1 MKTYWTY
8 ILTNTS
14 RKTLYTGITSTIVAR
29 AWQHKEKVF
38 PGFTS
43 RYRVDRL
50 VYFEAF
56 SQVDDAI
63 AREKEIKGWLRRKKI
78 ALIESANPKWDDLSR
93 EWPNIFRPPKT

>member
-14 RKTLYTGITSTIVAR
+14 RKTLYTGITSTIVKR
-29 AWQHKEKVF
+29 SWEHKNRVF
-38 PGFTS
+38 SGFTS

-63 AREKEIKGWLRRKKI
+63 AREKEIKGWVRRKKI
-78 ALIESANPKWDDLSR
+78 ALIESTNPKWDDLSR
-93 EWPNIFRPPKT
+93 DWQDINKLPKT

>member
-1 MKTYWTY
+1 VKTYWTY

-14 RKTLYTGITSTIVAR
+14 RTTLYTGITSTIAR
-29 AWQHKEKVF
+29 RSWEHKNKAF
-38 PGFTS
+38 SGFTR

-63 AREKEIKGWLRRKKI
+63 AREKEIKGWIRKKKI
-78 ALIESANPKWDDLSR
+78 ALIESINPKWDDLSR
-93 EWPNIFRPPKT
+93 EWQDINKPPKT